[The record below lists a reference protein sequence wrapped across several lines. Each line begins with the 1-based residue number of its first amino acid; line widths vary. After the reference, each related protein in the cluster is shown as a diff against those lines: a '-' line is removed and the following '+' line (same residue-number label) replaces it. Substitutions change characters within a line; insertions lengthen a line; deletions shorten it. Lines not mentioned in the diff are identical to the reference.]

1 MSYEL
6 MRTSLSA
13 RLTDRLPAELLNDVL
28 HELDIVANGFEIKK
42 SCTDLILSNA
52 NPEALDSYAASL
64 LVENKSKGTIKG
76 YLYELMKFFDFV
88 RKPYTLVT
96 TNDIR
101 LYIGYRQQHN
111 HLQKSSTEH
120 VRVILNAFFG
130 WLVDEE
136 RLSRNPAKRIEPI
149 RVDRKGRDPV
159 PAIELENIRLACQ
172 DLREKALI
180 DFLFSSG
187 CRISEC
193 AALTLSDIDFRDRSV
208 KIRHGKGDKYRVTYF
223 NAEAEASLRRYLENR
238 RHESAALFSSRRAPY
253 GNVTSTSLE
262 ADVRK
267 IRSRVPH
274 LSVQVVPHALRTTFA
289 TTAAGNG
296 MPLQYLQSLMG
307 HANINT
313 TMRYVKSSQTET
325 MANHRKY
332 VT

>member
-1 MSYEL
+1 
-6 MRTSLSA
+6 
-13 RLTDRLPAELLNDVL
+13 
-28 HELDIVANGFEIKK
+28 
-42 SCTDLILSNA
+42 
-52 NPEALDSYAASL
+52 
-64 LVENKSKGTIKG
+64 
-76 YLYELMKFFDFV
+76 MKFFDFV

-238 RHESAALFSSRRAPY
+238 RHESDALFSSRRAPY

>member
-238 RHESAALFSSRRAPY
+238 RHESDALFSSRRAPY